1 MVGKGRDAGRRLRTA
16 LVDLAASQIALVIGA
31 IGVVALY
38 ISAMSEGKHGPSAWD
53 SVLREGGALL
63 FVTAAITVAW
73 DLRGRRQLTNEVL
86 AAADLSEDITVTG
99 LSRITTHYTE
109 IDWDGLLNSA
119 THVDLFFAYAAT
131 WRAYHDAALR
141 RLVKRDGARVHVI
154 LPDRHD
160 GAQISQLA
168 GRFGTS
174 NDQIEQKVKDAE
186 DAFSALSRERDAN
199 ATLEL
204 RVTTAFPVY
213 TYYRF
218 DGRCIGVL
226 YSQAGERVEVPAFEC
241 RHGGTLHKFFS
252 DQFTALW
259 DGASVRALE

>member
-1 MVGKGRDAGRRLRTA
+1 MPGKRRDASRRFRTV
-16 LVDLAASQIALVIGA
+16 LVDLAASQIALVIGLL
-31 IGVVALY
+31 GVVALY
-38 ISAMSEGKHGPSAWD
+38 ISATSEGRHGPSTWD

-86 AAADLSEDITVTG
+86 AAANLSEDITETG
-99 LSRITTHYTE
+99 LTRITTHYSE
-109 IDWDGLLNSA
+109 IEWDELLNTAS
-119 THVDLFFAYAAT
+119 HVDFFFAYAAT

-141 RLVKRDGARVHVI
+141 RLVKREGARVRVI
-154 LPDRHD
+154 LPDPED
-160 GAQISQLA
+160 GAQVAQLA
-168 GRFGTS
+168 ARFGTS
-174 NDQIEQKVKDAE
+174 QDQIVQKVKEAD
-186 DAFSALSRERDAN
+186 DAFAGLWRDRHAK
-199 ATLEL
+199 ASVEL
-204 RVTTAFPVY
+204 RVTGAFPVF

-252 DQFTALW
+252 DQFMALW
-259 DGASVRALE
+259 RAGSARSWE